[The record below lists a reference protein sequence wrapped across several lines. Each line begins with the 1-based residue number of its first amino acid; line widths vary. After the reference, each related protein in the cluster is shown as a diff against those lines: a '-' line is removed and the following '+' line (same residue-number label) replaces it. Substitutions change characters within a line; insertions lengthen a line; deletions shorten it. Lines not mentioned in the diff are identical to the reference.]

1 MGTKFIL
8 VGLAFKIHLA
18 GLEQLSLSRANHSSC
33 WSKTCLSTQ
42 WSIIK
47 FEDFQPGWWE
57 KATSLGLCQHQ
68 ARLPLVLP
76 VVLPWPWAVA
86 LPVPSSSLIRLT
98 IILKGDLWLDSGLSF
113 CPALFC
119 PVHFL
124 VSPTCLRFSEL
135 TPPSPQLKEPSP
147 PSSSWT
153 TPHLLCL
160 ETPSKQLARGL
171 VNK

>member
-18 GLEQLSLSRANHSSC
+18 GLKQLSLSRANHSSC

-119 PVHFL
+119 PYTFL
-124 VSPTCLRFSEL
+124 WVPLASVSLSSHPHLPNSRNPLPLVRPELPPTCF
-135 TPPSPQLKEPSP
+135 
-147 PSSSWT
+147 
-153 TPHLLCL
+153 
-160 ETPSKQLARGL
+160 A
-171 VNK
+171 